1 MTQIVGITT
10 TQLVFGTL
18 LKGCLL
24 QLILLGTMQLRF
36 MLQKTKKGC
45 KKMMDHILKIEGIAN
60 NLATIGGLLS
70 SGHQFESPQDHWRL
84 SQMLTSG
91 PCRIIRDARKLDRTS
106 MVIKK
111 KKKSG

>member
-1 MTQIVGITT
+1 
-10 TQLVFGTL
+10 
-18 LKGCLL
+18 
-24 QLILLGTMQLRF
+24 

-70 SGHQFESPQDHWRL
+70 SGHQFESPQGYWRL

-91 PCRIIRDARKLDRTS
+91 PCGIIRDAHKLVRTS

-111 KKKSG
+111 KKILLVLVRKLITLITSYIF

>member
-24 QLILLGTMQLRF
+24 QLILLGTMELRF

-70 SGHQFESPQDHWRL
+70 SGHQFESPQGYWRL

-91 PCRIIRDARKLDRTS
+91 PCGII
-106 MVIKK
+106 
-111 KKKSG
+111 